1 MVPERELRK
10 PPLMV
15 SPSVSTQLVP
25 PAPPASLPTRLPP
38 QALSNRTNA
47 DATQIPL
54 RRRRLNA
61 EGVVLISRPLTGQC
75 TWETPAKGNGG
86 AGQRMPDAIEPMF
99 RRTQIPVATALRPD
113 RLRNARMNNADDT
126 AF

>member
-10 PPLMV
+10 PTLMV

-38 QALSNRTNA
+38 QALSNRIDA

-54 RRRRLNA
+54 RRRRLND
-61 EGVVLISRPLTGQC
+61 EGVVLIFRPLTGQC
-75 TWETPAKGNGG
+75 TWKRWPRGTGALDSGCLTLLSRCFGG
-86 AGQRMPDAIEPMF
+86 HRYPL
-99 RRTQIPVATALRPD
+99 RRRYVRTACV
-113 RLRNARMNNADDT
+113 T
-126 AF
+126 HE